1 MTTAPPPTPPHRT
14 TNVFRGF
21 DESIERA
28 VGFDARLLYGMTAP
42 ILMVVG
48 LIVLLALNPQTW
60 LVVSLVVLEVAALG
74 LVGVGL
80 AGMLGEGD
88 DDDSSLD

>member
-1 MTTAPPPTPPHRT
+1 MATASSPTPPPRAT
-14 TNVFRGF
+14 SVFRGF

-42 ILMVVG
+42 ILMVLG
-48 LIVLLALNPQTW
+48 LIILLALSPQTW
-60 LVVSLVVLEVAALG
+60 LVVSVVVIELAALG

-80 AGMLGEGD
+80 AGMLSED
-88 DDDSSLD
+88 DEDDRSLD